1 MPDVFSVF
9 LNKDDDDT
17 GMAERI
23 LNAPPPSL
31 PGSAVPVTLLST
43 ISSTYVLSA
52 HVEYS
57 VESYCSKRNAGDT
70 AGDRKTEPFTQMPCR
85 SFPNIVALA
94 TPAEPEQSSLLGK

>member
-1 MPDVFSVF
+1 VGGRAKA
-9 LNKDDDDT
+9 LQ
-17 GMAERI
+17 
-23 LNAPPPSL
+23 APPC
-31 PGSAVPVTLLST
+31 SAVPVISYST
-43 ISSTYVLSA
+43 MSNTYVLSA

-70 AGDRKTEPFTQMPCR
+70 AGDRKTEPFTHMPCR